1 MIKKEHLINIIELY
15 RKFDKKTDDFN
26 EKLENLLNSD
36 FETDEPVFDGSCW
49 LYWPIEGVRQ
59 IIKQILMDCG
69 ESEEGAS
76 WWLYENDFSFPT
88 EIGLNGKDYEIKDYD
103 SFYEYLKTLNEVE
116 NAKLGEK

>member
-49 LYWPIEGVRQ
+49 LWS
-59 IIKQILMDCG
+59 L
-69 ESEEGAS
+69 
-76 WWLYENDFSFPT
+76 
-88 EIGLNGKDYEIKDYD
+88 
-103 SFYEYLKTLNEVE
+103 
-116 NAKLGEK
+116 